1 MPQSLELVNQTVSIP
16 TEPVVEKYT
25 YKNVLEFKPLD
36 EEMRC
41 EFLQAVDTFR
51 QLKSQ

>member
-16 TEPVVEKYT
+16 TEPVIEKYT

-36 EEMRC
+36 EEMRA

-51 QLKSQ
+51 